1 MVASDGITL
10 FIIDFAVFKA
20 VIAVVPTFATEFNTV
35 VEKFASFPM
44 AVANSFKVFRAAG
57 DAPTKLEIAL
67 LTYVWLANCDEIV
80 ELILVIELFKVEIFD
95 PLPLISPRCDK
106 NVL

>member
-1 MVASDGITL
+1 MANVGITL

-44 AVANSFKVFRAAG
+44 ALANSFKVSKAAG
-57 DAPTKLEIAL
+57 DAPTKFEIAL
-67 LTYVWLANCDEIV
+67 LTYVWLASCDEIV
-80 ELILVIELFKVEIFD
+80 ELILVIELFNVEILD
-95 PLPLISPRCDK
+95 PLPLINPRCDK